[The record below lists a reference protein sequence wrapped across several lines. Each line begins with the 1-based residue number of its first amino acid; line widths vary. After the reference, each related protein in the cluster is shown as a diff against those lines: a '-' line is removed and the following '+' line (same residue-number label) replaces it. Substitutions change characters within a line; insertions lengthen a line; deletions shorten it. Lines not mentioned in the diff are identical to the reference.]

1 MSNKRRHKAG
11 SYQIVKYTD
20 DDLWINLVAS
30 YRDLNPA
37 NRIDQMF
44 STGGDGTGDT
54 NQAALAAK
62 YSVVAPA
69 GKVIF
74 IERVCFHMVNATI
87 RLNNYLG
94 LTALTNGIKIYAR
107 DSDDS
112 LIHDFTP
119 HAITIGGHYA
129 MIAGVDIPTS
139 FEAGD
144 DTFAVRWTLAKA
156 GHPLKLTAG
165 QYMEIDIRDSLAA
178 MTEQHAMAQGWQEPI

>member
-1 MSNKRRHKAG
+1 MSLKRRHKAG
-11 SYQIVKYTD
+11 SPQIIKYVSEEH
-20 DDLWINLVAS
+20 WINLVS
-30 YRDLNPA
+30 IWRDLNPA
-37 NRIDQMF
+37 DRLDQLF

-74 IERVCFHMVNATI
+74 IERLCFHMMNATI

-112 LIHDFTP
+112 LLHDFTP
-119 HAITIGGHYA
+119 HAITVGGHYS
-129 MIAGVDIPTS
+129 MIAGTDIPTE

-144 DTFAVRWTLAKA
+144 DTFSVRWTLAKA

-165 QYMEIDIRDSLAA
+165 QYMEIDIRDSLAS
-178 MTEQHAMAQGWQEPI
+178 MTEQHCQAQGWQEEL